1 MQNKFSCFY
10 HPTENTELK
19 NIWEDPETVFIFD
32 TNVLL
37 SLYSF
42 QPEGRQ
48 DFFKIL
54 SKIKSRIWIPFH
66 VGLEFQ
72 KNRLNVIKKRR
83 NSFNDL
89 NKEIDKLIDTI
100 KFDKKPFST
109 ISNVFSLKKNY
120 QPVQEKLDTTL
131 SEISKLFKELDN
143 TLKFHLKEIKD
154 EVKALDKDRIFIN
167 SDDFIRK
174 EIDKLFDEKKVGS
187 NTFDTQEKLE
197 HLYKEGERRYENG
210 IPPGYKDI
218 SKDEEEFFFDGLNYK
233 RKFGDLIIF
242 KQIIEFSKE
251 RNVKNIIFVSEDVKE
266 DWRSI
271 EEFEGTKI
279 LGARPELKRELNKEA
294 SVENFLIYQI
304 EEFIQKT
311 NDYLD
316 IKIELDTLKSI
327 KLSLEEEKRMYDEHL
342 RIQRMNIEQL
352 KAQEALRDHVA
363 AQRIVG
369 REYEA
374 LRDHI
379 AAQQMVGSQLKEHEI
394 LMRDHVAAQR
404 IVGREYEALRD
415 HIAAQQMVGS
425 QLKEHETLM
434 RGHVAAQQMIGKE
447 YEALRNHIAA
457 QHAVGDQLKAQEIW
471 RDHIAA
477 QQAFEDQIKAQKRRY
492 EEKFF
497 DEQDLDDE

>member
-1 MQNKFSCFY
+1 MKNKFSCFY
-10 HPTENTELK
+10 HPTENIQLK
-19 NIWEDPETVFIFD
+19 NIWEDPHTVFIFD

-42 QPEGRQ
+42 QPEGRK

-54 SKIKSRIWIPFH
+54 SKIESRIWIPFH

-89 NKEIDKLIDTI
+89 NKDIDKLIDTI
-100 KFDKKPFST
+100 RFDKKPFST

-174 EIDKLFDEKKVGS
+174 EIDKLFDEKKVGN

-197 HLYKEGERRYENG
+197 HLYKEGEQRYENG

-218 SKDEEEFFFDGLNYK
+218 SKEEEEFFFDGLNYK

-251 RNVKNIIFVSEDVKE
+251 RNIKNIIFVSEDVKE

-304 EEFIQKT
+304 EEFMQKT

-327 KLSLEEEKRMYDEHL
+327 KLSLEEDKHLQFQHAEKLRKKYTLEKLKSERAKKYFRESFERHEDWRDLPIDEYIREQDIFEKYIQEQEEHERYIQEQAHIEEQIEKYL
-342 RIQRMNIEQL
+342 REQEEIE
-352 KAQEALRDHVA
+352 K
-363 AQRIVG
+363 
-369 REYEA
+369 
-374 LRDHI
+374 
-379 AAQQMVGSQLKEHEI
+379 SFLKEQAELEEQVERHFREQEEI
-394 LMRDHVAAQR
+394 EK
-404 IVGREYEALRD
+404 GF
-415 HIAAQQMVGS
+415 
-425 QLKEHETLM
+425 LKKQAELEEQAEM
-434 RGHVAAQQMIGKE
+434 YFKE
-447 YEALRNHIAA
+447 
-457 QHAVGDQLKAQEIW
+457 
-471 RDHIAA
+471 
-477 QQAFEDQIKAQKRRY
+477 
-492 EEKFF
+492 
-497 DEQDLDDE
+497 

>member
-54 SKIKSRIWIPFH
+54 SKIESRIWIPFH

-131 SEISKLFKELDN
+131 SEISKLFKELDS

-187 NTFDTQEKLE
+187 NTFDPSQN
-197 HLYKEGERRYENG
+197 NG
-210 IPPGYKDI
+210 QYFP
-218 SKDEEEFFFDGLNYK
+218 L
-233 RKFGDLIIF
+233 
-242 KQIIEFSKE
+242 
-251 RNVKNIIFVSEDVKE
+251 
-266 DWRSI
+266 
-271 EEFEGTKI
+271 KI
-279 LGARPELKRELNKEA
+279 
-294 SVENFLIYQI
+294 
-304 EEFIQKT
+304 T
-311 NDYLD
+311 
-316 IKIELDTLKSI
+316 
-327 KLSLEEEKRMYDEHL
+327 
-342 RIQRMNIEQL
+342 
-352 KAQEALRDHVA
+352 
-363 AQRIVG
+363 
-369 REYEA
+369 
-374 LRDHI
+374 
-379 AAQQMVGSQLKEHEI
+379 
-394 LMRDHVAAQR
+394 
-404 IVGREYEALRD
+404 
-415 HIAAQQMVGS
+415 
-425 QLKEHETLM
+425 
-434 RGHVAAQQMIGKE
+434 
-447 YEALRNHIAA
+447 
-457 QHAVGDQLKAQEIW
+457 
-471 RDHIAA
+471 
-477 QQAFEDQIKAQKRRY
+477 
-492 EEKFF
+492 
-497 DEQDLDDE
+497 